1 MIIKGGFGEP
11 YCSQACYD
19 NGGKYAAAVML
30 KNQTGV
36 CVDPST
42 TYFPELQ
49 NRFPPTDGALSV
61 QKLTAETANAARK
74 SKEQA
79 EIFIIVHPAYSHF
92 FRDLEK
98 DSTHAAKFRLEKKQ
112 FESEAIMIGSHAASG
127 AVMVLVIPGDYFEE
141 SKAPRSYVSY
151 LNTVTAG
158 GRSIY
163 YVLSAASSSGTLPAE
178 DMVNL
183 YTFIQATR
191 ARKVLIG
198 GGFIG
203 RCQREFYNQLTN
215 YLDRRFAYIVPELST
230 ISPDDVSEEEA
241 LEIASSLDR
250 YDYSPVKDFID
261 KKSGGTAN
269 ILSIPVKQEP

>member
-1 MIIKGGFGEP
+1 MIRTILYSISAVALIISILLSSGCAP
-11 YCSQACYD
+11 SSQ
-19 NGGKYAAAVML
+19 L
-30 KNQTGV
+30 
-36 CVDPST
+36 DPST

-158 GRSIY
+158 GRSIDD
-163 YVLSAASSSGTLPAE
+163 VLSAASAAARCLPK
-178 DMVNL
+178 
-183 YTFIQATR
+183 TW
-191 ARKVLIG
+191 
-198 GGFIG
+198 
-203 RCQREFYNQLTN
+203 
-215 YLDRRFAYIVPELST
+215 
-230 ISPDDVSEEEA
+230 
-241 LEIASSLDR
+241 
-250 YDYSPVKDFID
+250 
-261 KKSGGTAN
+261 
-269 ILSIPVKQEP
+269 